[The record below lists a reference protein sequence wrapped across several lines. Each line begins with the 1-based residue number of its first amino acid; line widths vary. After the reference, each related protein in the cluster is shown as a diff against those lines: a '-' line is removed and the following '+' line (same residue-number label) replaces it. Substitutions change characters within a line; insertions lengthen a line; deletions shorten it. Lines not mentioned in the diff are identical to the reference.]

1 MGCTNSTPGGGPGA
15 RPAQNTAAEQ
25 MRQIELPD
33 VQWEINKEWSETM
46 EAEWKNAFERGNAK
60 KFRASFQ
67 PFLDYTVRKWLDKA
81 EPACAK
87 AGTIE
92 DMGETTLCVGGRKSK
107 YPAKTV
113 LTLDDDFTG
122 VIYSAAMIIAPPLKG
137 KGADEPWMKAGAAL
151 QTEEMREAK
160 RHMLTLFTLM
170 LEENA
175 NIKHALIHVFM
186 GADLVSCKFS
196 TTANEPTITMLP
208 HQDKPNEQFVSGNE
222 DLRQAALAD
231 PENMPVQF
239 PSLMFTTAYQRAE
252 REYPGCTT
260 WDEGEFPFTVDGVPY
275 QYPTRL
281 LVARDF
287 NKISERVDSTFFE
300 VVTFK
305 DPNDSTDAFLVRNSD
320 PDKDPGGIVCTTL
333 ILGIDPKVIWP
344 KCGDYTDSP
353 AIAAAEKALHE
364 HVKTLHKN
372 GKVRACAV
380 RICIGTE
387 RKNSKFVGDVGTI
400 TPEAMGPEFQTVHE
414 SNRRQYADL
423 SGFLLSLKEQ
433 PKHELFE
440 SESHFQAI
448 KEHMRTRAQEN
459 PEFFNAIVP
468 QVAVMS
474 AKHFLSTN
482 FPGCEVVDEGEFP
495 ATLPD
500 GTEMKIADTRLILAK
515 DPKQEPKSII
525 AALHIV
531 PNPTGGEDTFMVKG
545 KKNWLESK
553 EMKGAEYALLE
564 LLKKFYAEGKVS
576 EVDCMAQVMMETDA
590 TIYQFVEGSKFI
602 DYSDER
608 MAQFKWY

>member
-1 MGCTNSTPGGGPGA
+1 MGCTNSTPGDGPGA
-15 RPAQNTAAEQ
+15 RPAQNTAVEQ
-25 MRQIELPD
+25 TLQIELPD
-33 VQWEINKEWSETM
+33 VQWEINKEWSEIM
-46 EAEWKNAFERGNAK
+46 EAEWKNASANGNAK

-67 PFLDYTVRKWLDKA
+67 PFLDFAVRKWLDKA
-81 EPACAK
+81 EPACAE

-92 DMGETTLCVGGRKSK
+92 DMGETNLRVGGRKIK
-107 YPAKTV
+107 YPAKVV

-122 VIYSAAMIIAPPLKG
+122 VVYSGTMIIIPPLKG

-151 QTEEMREAK
+151 QTEEMRGAQ
-160 RHMLTLFTLM
+160 RHMLTMFTLM
-170 LEENA
+170 REDNVNL
-175 NIKHALIHVFM
+175 KHALIHVFM
-186 GADLVSCKFS
+186 GADLVSCKFT

-222 DLRQAALAD
+222 NLRQSALGD
-231 PENMPVQF
+231 PENFPVQF
-239 PSLMFTTAYQRAE
+239 PSLMFTTMYQRFE
-252 REYPGCTT
+252 SEYPGCTT

-281 LVARDF
+281 LAARDF
-287 NKISERVDSTFFE
+287 NKMSERVDSSFFK
-300 VVTFK
+300 VMT
-305 DPNDSTDAFLVRNSD
+305 DSSDAFLSRNLD
-320 PDKDPGGIVCTTL
+320 PEKDPGGIVCMTL

-344 KCGDYTDSP
+344 SCGDYTDSP
-353 AIAAAEKALHE
+353 AVAAAEKALHE

-372 GKVRACAV
+372 GKVRACAM
-380 RICIGTE
+380 RISIGSD
-387 RKNSKFVGDVGTI
+387 RKNSKFVGDVAAI
-400 TPEAMGPEFQTVHE
+400 VPEPKRSEPQTVPE
-414 SNRRQYADL
+414 SKRRQCTDL
-423 SGFLLSLKEQ
+423 DGFLLSVKEQ

-448 KEHMRTRAQEN
+448 KEHMRVRVQEN

-474 AKHFLSTN
+474 AKHFLSAN

-495 ATLPD
+495 VTLPD
-500 GTEMKIADTRLILAK
+500 GTEIKVADARLILAK
-515 DPKQEPKSII
+515 DPKQEPKSIV
-525 AALHIV
+525 AALHVV
-531 PNPTGGEDTFMVKG
+531 PNPGGGEDTFMVKG

-564 LLKKFYAEGKVS
+564 LLKKLHAEGKVS

-608 MAQFKWY
+608 MAQIKWY